1 VNPPTRVVIAATG
14 FDSIPTYLGPLLPG
28 ASIEMAELSTLDQ
41 QVAEATALVPSGA
54 RISAD
59 LLAHA
64 PRLQLVHQ
72 WGTGLE
78 NVDIPAATRLG
89 IAVANTLTQDS
100 GAAEAIAEWCVMMAI
115 ALCRD
120 FPAVQA
126 NVRAG
131 QPWGGPPGLTLFGQ
145 TAGIVGLGGIGQAVA
160 RHLRPFGMR
169 LIGVKRTVPAGLAEE
184 LGLAWL
190 GPMSELP
197 TLLEQARLL
206 FVCVP
211 LNAETRDL
219 LGERQLGLLP
229 PGAFLI
235 NPARGPI
242 VNRAAL
248 LQALEGGRLAGAA
261 LDVFWGEPPDPA
273 EPLIHLPNVLVT
285 PHVSGVTHLTYQ
297 NVARFVADNIRR
309 VESGQYPLNCVNR
322 EVQLR

>member
-1 VNPPTRVVIAATG
+1 MSPLTRVIIAAAG
-14 FDSIPTYLGPLLPG
+14 FDSIPSYLGPLLPG
-28 ASIEMAELSTLDQ
+28 ASIEMAELARLEQS
-41 QVAEATALVPSGA
+41 VADATALVPSGA
-54 RISAD
+54 RISAE

-64 PRLQLVHQ
+64 PKLQLVHQ

-100 GAAEAIAEWCVMMAI
+100 GAAEAIAEWCVMVAI

-120 FPAVQA
+120 FPAIQA
-126 NVRAG
+126 QVRAG
-131 QPWGGPPGLTLFGQ
+131 TPWGGPPGLTLYGQ

-169 LIGVKRTVPAGLAEE
+169 LIGVKRTVTAGLAEE
-184 LGLAWL
+184 LGMDWI
-190 GPMSELP
+190 GPMREL
-197 TLLEQARLL
+197 TALLEQSNVL

-211 LNAETRDL
+211 LNGETRDL
-219 LGERQLGLLP
+219 LGEREFGLLP
-229 PGAFLI
+229 PRALVV

-242 VNRAAL
+242 VNRTAL
-248 LQALEGGRLAGAA
+248 QRALESGHLAGAA

-273 EPLIHLPNVLVT
+273 EPLIHMPNVLVT
-285 PHVSGVTHLTYQ
+285 PHVSGVTRMTYQ

-309 VESGQYPLNCVNR
+309 VEAGELPLNCVNR
-322 EVQLR
+322 EVTLR